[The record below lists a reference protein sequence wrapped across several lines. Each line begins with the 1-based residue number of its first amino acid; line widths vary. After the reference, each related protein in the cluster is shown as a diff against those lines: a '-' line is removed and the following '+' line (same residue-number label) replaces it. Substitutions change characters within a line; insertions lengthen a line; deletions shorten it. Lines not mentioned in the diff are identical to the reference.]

1 MEIPRVE
8 LPEYAKHGKRLPA
21 HGAAP
26 GRAVITY
33 CHTFEIDKD
42 AASYFKTLTRIR
54 RLPTTKE
61 VVRIA
66 ARSLVRCIPDSPHCA
81 RRCR

>member
-1 MEIPRVE
+1 MEIPPVE
-8 LPEYAKHGKRLPA
+8 LPEYAKRGKRLPA

-26 GRAVITY
+26 DRAVITY

-42 AASYFKTLTRIR
+42 VASYFKTLTRTR
-54 RLPTTKE
+54 RLPTTEE

-66 ARSLVRCIPDSPHCA
+66 ARSAARCIRALRHCA
-81 RRCR
+81 LRCQ